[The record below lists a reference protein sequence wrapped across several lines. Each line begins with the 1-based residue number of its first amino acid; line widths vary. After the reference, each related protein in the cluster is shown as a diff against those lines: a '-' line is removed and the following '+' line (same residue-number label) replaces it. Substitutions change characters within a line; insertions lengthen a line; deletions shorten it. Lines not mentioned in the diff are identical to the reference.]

1 MIRMFKRVLIS
12 TPALLPAFREEG
24 VWDLIFSGNFFYFG
38 SAVEDTHFDI
48 VTDVQNGDIDS
59 SRISID
65 SESLYCTDVNILQV
79 EAISFLEFAATLN
92 ENTSNTVK
100 SSVLYHR
107 IL

>member
-38 SAVEDTHFDI
+38 SSIEDTHFHVI
-48 VTDVQNGDIDS
+48 TDSENGDINS
-59 SRISID
+59 NRISID

-79 EAISFLEFAATLN
+79 EAISFLEFAATLG
-92 ENTSNTVK
+92 ENTCNTVK
-100 SSVLYHR
+100 SFLLYN
-107 IL
+107 L